1 MLWIYS
7 AIIVS
12 KVVVARS
19 ERQMGEFWR
28 VWAWDI
34 ILHTFQKPGWCAT
47 DLAGLGSGDGQVALS
62 YHMAV
67 FAQWNTGTL
76 SPFWATP
83 SSIWQEV
90 VIHLPDFRLP
100 LPLFVFIMFFFFSN
114 AWACRT
120 FNVVIINLIDLD
132 FNSFIWEQLAKMLLT
147 QKVYA
152 RLVSSIL
159 RRFPF
164 KYTFDINFDL
174 TTGVLFKL
182 L

>member
-1 MLWIYS
+1 LEGLGVGYHLAHLSKTGVVCHGPGWAGQWGWPGGTVISHGCVCAMEYRH
-7 AIIVS
+7 AI
-12 KVVVARS
+12 AFL
-19 ERQMGEFWR
+19 GH
-28 VWAWDI
+28 A
-34 ILHTFQKPGWCAT
+34 ILH
-47 DLAGLGSGDGQVALS
+47 LAGGS
-62 YHMAV
+62 HPP
-67 FAQWNTGTL
+67 TGF
-76 SPFWATP
+76 SAATA
-83 SSIWQEV
+83 SFCLHHV
-90 VIHLPDFRLP
+90 
-100 LPLFVFIMFFFFSN
+100 FFFSN

-132 FNSFIWEQLAKMLLT
+132 FNSFILEQLAKMLLT